1 MNLTDHKKEI
11 KESMK
16 EFIKTMNE
24 EHGYSIENAKTVLI
38 SEVMDSATEIGTDNN
53 WNGKAANG

>member
-38 SEVMDSATEIGTDNN
+38 S
-53 WNGKAANG
+53 